1 MFGITRKTGAW
12 RSYSVLHLA
21 YGDCDNAEDDNV
33 EEEEEEEEVEVEEV
47 AGEGEADNDD
57 AG

>member
-12 RSYSVLHLA
+12 RSHSVLHLA

-33 EEEEEEEEVEVEEV
+33 EEEEEVEVEEV